1 MNKIRENKVKFSLIL
16 ISLGVLFSSLTILS
30 LPALF
35 NFNKK
40 ASIIE
45 KNFYKNFKLYLN
57 TSGNISYKPFPK
69 PHLLVENSKINLS
82 KTYENDGLL
91 NIKNLKIYIS
101 LKDIY
106 LRTLK
111 NFSATEISDSNIELE
126 VSEIIKLR
134 EHLYKKVNNAIIIN
148 NCKFFLRNKNKEV
161 ILISPIK
168 KITNKI
174 NNKTKVKNLLIEG
187 KIFGL
192 NFKSDWKRNYNNPNT
207 SLHTIDFFNPNI
219 KIKNEYK
226 FENSEKFKVLTSI
239 SILQDRLEY
248 SLYNDN
254 GIINLFSPSDK
265 KNINFKIKSI
275 IKLNPFYFDG
285 SLLIKNKK
293 IEHIIDNFLV
303 NLMLYNEDLLG
314 NLNGNLL
321 LKFEDLN
328 NKLIKDG
335 KINISVNERKVN
347 FKKINFD
354 LDKIGD
360 VVSQIDIIENQ
371 GSIKFYSK
379 NQLNIKNHIEF
390 AKRFQVSSK
399 KVKKIKQINFDIER
413 DIGKSDFII
422 KNVKIN
428 DINEPDKFNEIFFV
442 KNIQS
447 LRAHISKIV
456 D

>member
-1 MNKIRENKVKFSLIL
+1 MNKIRENKVKFSLVL

-82 KTYENDGLL
+82 KKYENDGLL
-91 NIKNLKIYIS
+91 NIKNLKIYTS

-106 LRTLK
+106 LRTLQ
-111 NFSATEISDSNIELE
+111 NFTAMEISDSNIELE

-134 EHLYKKVNNAIIIN
+134 EHLYKKINNKIIIN
-148 NCKFFLRNKNKEV
+148 NSKFFLRNKNNEV

-168 KITNKI
+168 KISNKI
-174 NNKTKVKNLLIEG
+174 DNKNKEKNLLIEG

-192 NFKSDWKRNYNNPNT
+192 NFKSDWKRYYDNPNT

-219 KIKNEYK
+219 EIKNKYK
-226 FENSEKFKVLTSI
+226 YENSKKFKILTSI
-239 SILQDRLEY
+239 SIAQDRLEY
-248 SLYNDN
+248 NLYNDN
-254 GIINLFSPSDK
+254 GVINLFSSSDK
-265 KNINFKIKSI
+265 KNINFITKSI

-303 NLMLYNEDLLG
+303 NLFLYDKDLLG
-314 NLNGNLL
+314 NLNGNFL
-321 LKFEDLN
+321 LKFQDIN
-328 NKLIKDG
+328 NKLLKDG
-335 KINISVNERKVN
+335 EISLSINERKVN
-347 FKKINFD
+347 LKKINFN

-360 VVSQIDIIENQ
+360 LVSQIDIIESQ
-371 GSIKFYSK
+371 DSIKFYSK

-390 AKRFQVSSK
+390 AKKFQVSSK

-413 DIGKSDFII
+413 EIGKSDFIL
-422 KNVKIN
+422 KNVKLNNI
-428 DINEPDKFNEIFFV
+428 DEPNKFNEIFFV
-442 KNIQS
+442 KNIQN
-447 LRAHISKIV
+447 LRAHIRKIV

>member
-1 MNKIRENKVKFSLIL
+1 MNKIRENKIKFSLIL
-16 ISLGVLFSSLTILS
+16 ISLGILFSSLTILS
-30 LPALF
+30 LPSLF

-40 ASIIE
+40 ALIIE

-106 LRTLK
+106 LRKLQ

-126 VSEIIKLR
+126 VSEIIELR
-134 EHLYKKVNNAIIIN
+134 EHLYKKVNNTIIIN
-148 NCKFFLRNKNKEV
+148 NSKFFLRNKNKEV

-187 KIFGL
+187 KVFGL
-192 NFKSDWKRNYNNPNT
+192 NFRSDWKRNYNNPNT

-219 KIKNEYK
+219 EIKNKYI
-226 FENSEKFKVLTSI
+226 FENSEKFKILTSI
-239 SILQDRLEY
+239 SILQDKLEY
-248 SLYNDN
+248 SLNNDN
-254 GIINLFSPSDK
+254 GVINLFSPSDK

-285 SLLIKNKK
+285 SLLIKKKK
-293 IEHIIDNFLV
+293 IEHIIDYILV
-303 NLMLYNEDLLG
+303 NLLLYDEDILG
-314 NLNGNLL
+314 NINGNFL
-321 LKFEDLN
+321 LKFQDIN
-328 NKLIKDG
+328 NKLLKNG
-335 KINISVNERKVN
+335 EISLSINERKIN

-360 VVSQIDIIENQ
+360 LVSQIDIIESQ

-399 KVKKIKQINFDIER
+399 KVKKIEQINFDMER
-413 DIGKSDFII
+413 EVGKSDFIL
-422 KNVKIN
+422 KNVKVN
-428 DINEPDKFNEIFFV
+428 NINEPDKFNEIFFV
-442 KNIQS
+442 KNIQN
-447 LRAHISKIV
+447 LRAHIRKIV

>member
-1 MNKIRENKVKFSLIL
+1 MNKIRENKIKFSLIL
-16 ISLGVLFSSLTILS
+16 IALSVLFSSLTILS

-35 NFNKK
+35 NFNSK
-40 ASIIE
+40 ALIIE

-82 KTYENDGLL
+82 KTYENDGQL

-111 NFSATEISDSNIELE
+111 NFSAMEISDSNIELK

-134 EHLYKKVNNAIIIN
+134 EHLYKKVNNKIIIN
-148 NCKFFLRNKNKEV
+148 NSKFFLRNKNNEV
-161 ILISPIK
+161 ILISPIN

-174 NNKTKVKNLLIEG
+174 DNKNRVKNLLIEG

-207 SLHTIDFFNPNI
+207 SLHTINFFNPNI
-219 KIKNEYK
+219 EIKNNYK
-226 FENSEKFKVLTSI
+226 FENSEKYKILTSI
-239 SILQDRLEY
+239 SIFQDRLEY

-254 GIINLFSPSDK
+254 GVINLFSPPDK

-275 IKLNPFYFDG
+275 INLNPFYFNG

-293 IEHIIDNFLV
+293 IEHIIDNILV
-303 NLMLYNEDLLG
+303 NLFLYNKDLLG
-314 NLNGNLL
+314 NLNGNFL
-321 LKFEDLN
+321 LKFQNIN
-328 NKLIKDG
+328 NKLLKNGEINLSINEQ
-335 KINISVNERKVN
+335 KIN
-347 FKKINFD
+347 FKKINFE

-360 VVSQIDIIENQ
+360 LISQIDIIESE
-371 GSIKFYSK
+371 GSVKFYSK

-399 KVKKIKQINFDIER
+399 KVKKIQQINFNIER
-413 DIGKSDFII
+413 EIGKSDFIL
-422 KNVKIN
+422 KNVKVN
-428 DINEPDKFNEIFFV
+428 NINEKNKFNEIFFV
-442 KNIQS
+442 KNIQN
-447 LRAHISKIV
+447 LRAHIRKIV

>member
-35 NFNKK
+35 NFNNK
-40 ASIIE
+40 ALLIE

-111 NFSATEISDSNIELE
+111 NFSAMEISDSNIELK

-134 EHLYKKVNNAIIIN
+134 EHLYKKVNNKIIIN
-148 NCKFFLRNKNKEV
+148 NSKFFLRNKNNEV
-161 ILISPIK
+161 ILISPIN

-174 NNKTKVKNLLIEG
+174 DNKNRVKNLLIEG

-207 SLHTIDFFNPNI
+207 SLHTINFFNPNI
-219 KIKNEYK
+219 EIKNNYK
-226 FENSEKFKVLTSI
+226 FENSEKYKILTSI
-239 SILQDRLEY
+239 SIFQDRLEY

-254 GIINLFSPSDK
+254 GVINLFSPPDK

-275 IKLNPFYFDG
+275 INLNPFYFNG

-293 IEHIIDNFLV
+293 IEHIIDNILV
-303 NLMLYNEDLLG
+303 NLFLYNKDLLG
-314 NLNGNLL
+314 NLNGNFL
-321 LKFEDLN
+321 LKFQNIN
-328 NKLIKDG
+328 NKLLKNGEINLSINEQ
-335 KINISVNERKVN
+335 KIN
-347 FKKINFD
+347 FKKINFE

-360 VVSQIDIIENQ
+360 LISQIDIIESE
-371 GSIKFYSK
+371 GSVKFYSK

-399 KVKKIKQINFDIER
+399 KVKKIQQINFNIER
-413 DIGKSDFII
+413 EIGKSDFIL
-422 KNVKIN
+422 KNVKVN
-428 DINEPDKFNEIFFV
+428 NINEKNKFNEIFFV
-442 KNIQS
+442 KNIQN
-447 LRAHISKIV
+447 LRAHIRKIV

>member
-16 ISLGVLFSSLTILS
+16 IAFAVLFSSLTILS

-35 NFNKK
+35 NFNNK
-40 ASIIE
+40 ALIIE

-82 KTYENDGLL
+82 KKYENDGLL
-91 NIKNLKIYIS
+91 NIKNLKIYTS

-106 LRTLK
+106 LRTLQ
-111 NFSATEISDSNIELE
+111 NFTAMEISDSNIELE

-134 EHLYKKVNNAIIIN
+134 EHLYKKINNKIIIN
-148 NCKFFLRNKNKEV
+148 NSKFFLRNKNNEV

-168 KITNKI
+168 KISNKI
-174 NNKTKVKNLLIEG
+174 DNKNKVKNLLIEG

-192 NFKSDWKRNYNNPNT
+192 NFKSDWKRYYDNPNT

-219 KIKNEYK
+219 EIKNKYK
-226 FENSEKFKVLTSI
+226 YENSKKFKILTSI
-239 SILQDRLEY
+239 SIAQDRLEY
-248 SLYNDN
+248 NLYNDN
-254 GIINLFSPSDK
+254 GVINLFSSSDK
-265 KNINFKIKSI
+265 KNINFITKSI

-303 NLMLYNEDLLG
+303 NLFLYDKDLLG
-314 NLNGNLL
+314 NLNGNFL
-321 LKFEDLN
+321 LKFQDIN
-328 NKLIKDG
+328 NKLLKDG
-335 KINISVNERKVN
+335 EISLSINERKVN
-347 FKKINFD
+347 LKKINFN

-360 VVSQIDIIENQ
+360 LVSQIDIIESQ
-371 GSIKFYSK
+371 DSIKFYSK

-390 AKRFQVSSK
+390 AKKFQVSSK

-413 DIGKSDFII
+413 EIGKSDFIL

-447 LRAHISKIV
+447 LRAHIRKIV

>member
-239 SILQDRLEY
+239 SILQDKLEY

-328 NKLIKDG
+328 NKLLKDG

-413 DIGKSDFII
+413 EIGKSDFII

-447 LRAHISKIV
+447 LRAHIRKIV

>member
-16 ISLGVLFSSLTILS
+16 ISLGILFSSLTILS

-35 NFNKK
+35 NFNSK

-45 KNFYKNFKLYLN
+45 KNFYKNFKFYLN

-69 PHLLVENSKINLS
+69 PHLLVENSKINLT

-126 VSEIIKLR
+126 VSDIIKLR
-134 EHLYKKVNNAIIIN
+134 EHLYKKVNNTIIIN
-148 NCKFFLRNKNKEV
+148 NSKFFLRNNNNEV

-168 KITNKI
+168 KIINKI
-174 NNKTKVKNLLIEG
+174 NNKTKIKNLFIEG
-187 KIFGL
+187 NVFGL
-192 NFKSDWKRNYNNPNT
+192 NFKSDWKRNYNNPNL
-207 SLHTIDFFNPNI
+207 SLHNIDFFNPNI
-219 KIKNEYK
+219 EIKNKFK
-226 FENSEKFKVLTSI
+226 FENSKKFEILSSI
-239 SILQDRLEY
+239 STFQDRLEY

-254 GIINLFSPSDK
+254 GVINLFSPSDK
-265 KNINFKIKSI
+265 KNINFKLKSI

-285 SLLIKNKK
+285 SILIKDKK
-293 IEHIIDNFLV
+293 IEHIIDNILV
-303 NLMLYNEDLLG
+303 NLFLYDEDSLG
-314 NLNGNLL
+314 NFNGNLL
-321 LKFEDLN
+321 LKFQDIN

-335 KINISVNERKVN
+335 EISLLINEKKIN

-360 VVSQIDIIENQ
+360 LVSQIDIIESQ

-379 NQLNIKNHIEF
+379 NKLNIKNHIEF
-390 AKRFQVSSK
+390 AKKFQVSSK

-413 DIGKSDFII
+413 EIGKSDFIL
-422 KNVKIN
+422 KNVKVNNI
-428 DINEPDKFNEIFFV
+428 DEPNKYNEIFFV
-442 KNIQS
+442 KNIQN
-447 LRAHISKIV
+447 LRAHIRKIV

>member
-16 ISLGVLFSSLTILS
+16 IAFAVLFSSLTILS

-35 NFNKK
+35 NFNNK
-40 ASIIE
+40 ALIIE

-82 KTYENDGLL
+82 KKYENDGLL
-91 NIKNLKIYIS
+91 NIKNLKIYTS

-106 LRTLK
+106 LRTLQ
-111 NFSATEISDSNIELE
+111 NFSAMEISDSNIELK

-134 EHLYKKVNNAIIIN
+134 EHLYKKINNKIIIN
-148 NCKFFLRNKNKEV
+148 NSKFFLRNKNNEV

-174 NNKTKVKNLLIEG
+174 DNKNRVKNLLIEG

-192 NFKSDWKRNYNNPNT
+192 NFKSDWKRNYDNPNT

-219 KIKNEYK
+219 EIKNQYK
-226 FENSEKFKVLTSI
+226 YENSKKFKILTSI
-239 SILQDRLEY
+239 SIAQDRLEY

-254 GIINLFSPSDK
+254 GVINLFSSSDK
-265 KNINFKIKSI
+265 KNINFITKSI

-293 IEHIIDNFLV
+293 IENIIDNFLV
-303 NLMLYNEDLLG
+303 NLFLYDKDLLG
-314 NLNGNLL
+314 NLNGNFL
-321 LKFEDLN
+321 LKFQDIK
-328 NKLIKDG
+328 NKLLKDG
-335 KINISVNERKVN
+335 EISLSINERKVN
-347 FKKINFD
+347 LKKINFS

-360 VVSQIDIIENQ
+360 LVSQIDIIESQ

-379 NQLNIKNHIEF
+379 NQLYIKNHIEF
-390 AKRFQVSSK
+390 AKKFQVSSK

-413 DIGKSDFII
+413 EIGKSDFIL
-422 KNVKIN
+422 KNVKLNNI
-428 DINEPDKFNEIFFV
+428 DEPNKFNEIFFV
-442 KNIQS
+442 KNIQN
-447 LRAHISKIV
+447 LRAHIRKIV

>member
-35 NFNKK
+35 NFNNK
-40 ASIIE
+40 ALLIE

-111 NFSATEISDSNIELE
+111 NFSAMEISDSNIEIE
-126 VSEIIKLR
+126 VSDIIKLR
-134 EHLYKKVNNAIIIN
+134 EHLYKKVNNTIILN
-148 NCKFFLRNKNKEV
+148 NSKFFLRNKNNEV

-174 NNKTKVKNLLIEG
+174 NNKTKVKNLLIDGE
-187 KIFGL
+187 IFGL
-192 NFKSDWKRNYNNPNT
+192 NFKSDWKRNYNNPKI
-207 SLHTIDFFNPNI
+207 SLHTINFFNPNI
-219 KIKNEYK
+219 EIKNEYK
-226 FENSEKFKVLTSI
+226 FENSKKFKISTSI
-239 SILQDRLEY
+239 SIFQDRLEY
-248 SLYNDN
+248 ILYNDN
-254 GIINLFSPSDK
+254 GVINLFSPSDK
-265 KNINFKIKSI
+265 KNINFKIQSI
-275 IKLNPFYFDG
+275 IKLNPFFFDG

-293 IEHIIDNFLV
+293 IEQIIDNILV
-303 NLMLYNEDLLG
+303 KLLLYNEDLLG
-314 NLNGNLL
+314 NLNGNFL
-321 LKFEDLN
+321 LKFQDIN
-328 NKLIKDG
+328 NRLLKDG
-335 KINISVNERKVN
+335 EISLSINERKIN

-354 LDKIGD
+354 LDKIGNL
-360 VVSQIDIIENQ
+360 VSQFDIVENQ

-399 KVKKIKQINFDIER
+399 KVKKIKQINFDLER
-413 DIGKSDFII
+413 EIGKSNFIL
-422 KNVKIN
+422 KNVKVN
-428 DINEPDKFNEIFFV
+428 NINEQNKFNEIFFV

-447 LRAHISKIV
+447 LRAHIRKIV

>member
-1 MNKIRENKVKFSLIL
+1 MNKIRENKVKFSLVL

-82 KTYENDGLL
+82 KKYENDGLL
-91 NIKNLKIYIS
+91 NIKNLKIYTS

-106 LRTLK
+106 LRTLQ
-111 NFSATEISDSNIELE
+111 NFTAMEISDSNIELE

-134 EHLYKKVNNAIIIN
+134 EHLYKKINNKIIIN
-148 NCKFFLRNKNKEV
+148 NSKFFLRNKNNEV

-168 KITNKI
+168 KISNKI
-174 NNKTKVKNLLIEG
+174 DNKNKVKNLLIEG

-192 NFKSDWKRNYNNPNT
+192 NFKSDWKRYYDNPNT

-219 KIKNEYK
+219 EIKNKYK
-226 FENSEKFKVLTSI
+226 YENSKKFKILTSI
-239 SILQDRLEY
+239 SIAQDRLEY
-248 SLYNDN
+248 NLYNDN
-254 GIINLFSPSDK
+254 GVINLFSSSDK
-265 KNINFKIKSI
+265 KNINFITKSI

-303 NLMLYNEDLLG
+303 NLFLYDKDLLG
-314 NLNGNLL
+314 NLNGNFL
-321 LKFEDLN
+321 LKFQDIN
-328 NKLIKDG
+328 NKLLKDG
-335 KINISVNERKVN
+335 EISLSINERKVN
-347 FKKINFD
+347 LKKINFN

-360 VVSQIDIIENQ
+360 LVSQIDIIESQ
-371 GSIKFYSK
+371 DSIKFYSK

-390 AKRFQVSSK
+390 AKKFQVSSK

-413 DIGKSDFII
+413 EIGKSDFIL
-422 KNVKIN
+422 KNVKLNNI
-428 DINEPDKFNEIFFV
+428 DEPNKFNEIFFV
-442 KNIQS
+442 KNIQN
-447 LRAHISKIV
+447 LRAHIRKIV

>member
-239 SILQDRLEY
+239 SILQDKLEY

-328 NKLIKDG
+328 NKLLKDG
-335 KINISVNERKVN
+335 KINVSVNERKVN

-413 DIGKSDFII
+413 EIGKSDFII

-447 LRAHISKIV
+447 LRAHIRKIV

>member
-1 MNKIRENKVKFSLIL
+1 MNKIRENKIKFSLIL
-16 ISLGVLFSSLTILS
+16 IALSVLFSSLTILS

-35 NFNKK
+35 NFNSK
-40 ASIIE
+40 ALIIE

-111 NFSATEISDSNIELE
+111 NFSAMEISDSNIEIE
-126 VSEIIKLR
+126 VSDIIKLR
-134 EHLYKKVNNAIIIN
+134 EHLYKKVNNTIILN
-148 NCKFFLRNKNKEV
+148 NSKFFLRNKNNEV

-187 KIFGL
+187 KVFGL
-192 NFKSDWKRNYNNPNT
+192 NFKSDWKRNYNNPKI
-207 SLHTIDFFNPNI
+207 SLHTINFFNPNI
-219 KIKNEYK
+219 EIKNEYK
-226 FENSEKFKVLTSI
+226 FENSKKFKISTSI
-239 SILQDRLEY
+239 SIFQDRLEY
-248 SLYNDN
+248 ILYNDN
-254 GIINLFSPSDK
+254 GVINLFSPSDK
-265 KNINFKIKSI
+265 KNINFKIQSI
-275 IKLNPFYFDG
+275 IKLNPFFFDG

-293 IEHIIDNFLV
+293 IEHIIDNILV
-303 NLMLYNEDLLG
+303 KLLLYNEDLLG
-314 NLNGNLL
+314 NLNGNFL
-321 LKFEDLN
+321 LKFQDIN
-328 NKLIKDG
+328 NRLLKDG
-335 KINISVNERKVN
+335 EISLSINERKVN

-360 VVSQIDIIENQ
+360 LVSQIDIIENQ

-399 KVKKIKQINFDIER
+399 KVKKIKQINFDLER
-413 DIGKSDFII
+413 EIGKSNFIL
-422 KNVKIN
+422 KNVKVN
-428 DINEPDKFNEIFFV
+428 NINEQNKFNEIFFV
-442 KNIQS
+442 KNIQG
-447 LRAHISKIV
+447 LRAHIRKIV

>member
-328 NKLIKDG
+328 NKLLKDG

-447 LRAHISKIV
+447 LRAHIRKIV

>member
-16 ISLGVLFSSLTILS
+16 ISLGILFSSLTILS

-239 SILQDRLEY
+239 SILQEKLEY

-328 NKLIKDG
+328 NKLLKDG

-413 DIGKSDFII
+413 EIGKSDFII

-447 LRAHISKIV
+447 LRAHIRKIV

>member
-226 FENSEKFKVLTSI
+226 FENSEKFKVLTSN

-248 SLYNDN
+248 NLYNDN

>member
-16 ISLGVLFSSLTILS
+16 IAFAVLFSSLTILS

-35 NFNKK
+35 NFNNK
-40 ASIIE
+40 ALIIE

-82 KTYENDGLL
+82 KKYENDGLL
-91 NIKNLKIYIS
+91 NIKNLKIYTS

-106 LRTLK
+106 LRTLQ
-111 NFSATEISDSNIELE
+111 NFSAMEISDSNIELK

-134 EHLYKKVNNAIIIN
+134 EHLYKKINNKIIIN
-148 NCKFFLRNKNKEV
+148 NSKFFLRNKNNEV

-174 NNKTKVKNLLIEG
+174 DNKNRVKNLLIEG

-192 NFKSDWKRNYNNPNT
+192 NFKSDWKRNYDNPNT

-219 KIKNEYK
+219 EIKNQYK
-226 FENSEKFKVLTSI
+226 YENSKKFKILTSI
-239 SILQDRLEY
+239 SIAQDRLEY

-254 GIINLFSPSDK
+254 GVINLFSSSDK
-265 KNINFKIKSI
+265 KNINFITKSI

-293 IEHIIDNFLV
+293 IENIIDNFLV
-303 NLMLYNEDLLG
+303 NLFLYDKDLLG
-314 NLNGNLL
+314 NLNGKFL
-321 LKFEDLN
+321 LKFQN
-328 NKLIKDG
+328 IKNKLLKDG
-335 KINISVNERKVN
+335 EISLSINERKVN
-347 FKKINFD
+347 LKKINFS

-360 VVSQIDIIENQ
+360 LVSQIDIIESQ

-390 AKRFQVSSK
+390 AKKFQVSSK

-413 DIGKSDFII
+413 EIGKSDFIL
-422 KNVKIN
+422 KNVKLNNI
-428 DINEPDKFNEIFFV
+428 DEPNKFNEIFFV
-442 KNIQS
+442 KNIQN
-447 LRAHISKIV
+447 LRAHIRKIV

>member
-16 ISLGVLFSSLTILS
+16 ISLGILFSSLTILS

-35 NFNKK
+35 NFNSK

-45 KNFYKNFKLYLN
+45 KNFYKNFKFYLN

-69 PHLLVENSKINLS
+69 PHLLVENSKINLT

-126 VSEIIKLR
+126 VSDIIKLR
-134 EHLYKKVNNAIIIN
+134 EHLYKKVNNTIIIN
-148 NCKFFLRNKNKEV
+148 NSKFFLRNNNNEV

-174 NNKTKVKNLLIEG
+174 NNKTKIKNLLIEG
-187 KIFGL
+187 NVFGL
-192 NFKSDWKRNYNNPNT
+192 NFKSDWKRNYNNPNL
-207 SLHTIDFFNPNI
+207 SLHNIDFFNPNI
-219 KIKNEYK
+219 EIKNKFK
-226 FENSEKFKVLTSI
+226 FENSKKFEILSSI
-239 SILQDRLEY
+239 STFQDRLEY

-254 GIINLFSPSDK
+254 GVINLFSPSDK
-265 KNINFKIKSI
+265 KNINFKLKSI

-285 SLLIKNKK
+285 SILIKDKK
-293 IEHIIDNFLV
+293 IEHIIDNILV
-303 NLMLYNEDLLG
+303 NLFLYDEDLLG
-314 NLNGNLL
+314 NFNGNLL
-321 LKFEDLN
+321 LKFQDIN

-335 KINISVNERKVN
+335 EISLLINEKKIN

-354 LDKIGD
+354 LDKIGYL
-360 VVSQIDIIENQ
+360 VSQIDIIESQ

-379 NQLNIKNHIEF
+379 NKLNIKNHIEF
-390 AKRFQVSSK
+390 AKKFQVSSK

-413 DIGKSDFII
+413 EIGKSDFIL
-422 KNVKIN
+422 KNVKVNNI
-428 DINEPDKFNEIFFV
+428 DEPNKYNEIFFV
-442 KNIQS
+442 KNIQN
-447 LRAHISKIV
+447 LRAHIRKIV

>member
-16 ISLGVLFSSLTILS
+16 IAFAVLFSSLTILS

-35 NFNKK
+35 NFNNK
-40 ASIIE
+40 ALIIE

-82 KTYENDGLL
+82 KKYENDGLL
-91 NIKNLKIYIS
+91 NIKNLKIYTS

-106 LRTLK
+106 LRTLQ
-111 NFSATEISDSNIELE
+111 NFSAMEISDSNIELK

-134 EHLYKKVNNAIIIN
+134 EHLYKKINNKIIIN
-148 NCKFFLRNKNKEV
+148 NSKFFLRNKNNEV

-174 NNKTKVKNLLIEG
+174 DNKNRVKNLLIEG

-192 NFKSDWKRNYNNPNT
+192 NFKSDWKRNYDNPNT

-219 KIKNEYK
+219 EIKNQYK
-226 FENSEKFKVLTSI
+226 YENSKKFKILTSI
-239 SILQDRLEY
+239 SIAQDRLEY

-254 GIINLFSPSDK
+254 GVINLFSSSDK
-265 KNINFKIKSI
+265 KNINFITKSI

-293 IEHIIDNFLV
+293 IENIIDNFLV
-303 NLMLYNEDLLG
+303 NLFLYDKELLG
-314 NLNGNLL
+314 NLNGNFL
-321 LKFEDLN
+321 LKFQN
-328 NKLIKDG
+328 IKNKLLKDG
-335 KINISVNERKVN
+335 EISLSINERKVN
-347 FKKINFD
+347 LKKINFS

-360 VVSQIDIIENQ
+360 LVSQIDIIESQ

-390 AKRFQVSSK
+390 AKKFQVSSK

-413 DIGKSDFII
+413 EIGKSDFIL
-422 KNVKIN
+422 KNVKLNNI
-428 DINEPDKFNEIFFV
+428 DEPNKFNEIFFV
-442 KNIQS
+442 KNIQN
-447 LRAHISKIV
+447 LRAHIRKII

>member
-1 MNKIRENKVKFSLIL
+1 MNKIRENKIKFSLIL
-16 ISLGVLFSSLTILS
+16 ISLGILFSSLTILS
-30 LPALF
+30 LPSLF

-40 ASIIE
+40 ALIIE
-45 KNFYKNFKLYLN
+45 KNFYKNFKFYLN

-106 LRTLK
+106 LRKLQ

-126 VSEIIKLR
+126 VSEIIELR
-134 EHLYKKVNNAIIIN
+134 EHLYKKVNNTIIIN
-148 NCKFFLRNKNKEV
+148 NSKFFLRNKNKEV

-187 KIFGL
+187 KVFGL
-192 NFKSDWKRNYNNPNT
+192 NFRSDWKRNYNNPNT

-219 KIKNEYK
+219 EIKNKYI
-226 FENSEKFKVLTSI
+226 FENSEKFKILTSI
-239 SILQDRLEY
+239 SILQDKLEY
-248 SLYNDN
+248 SLNNDN
-254 GIINLFSPSDK
+254 GVINLFSPSDK

-285 SLLIKNKK
+285 SLLIKKKK
-293 IEHIIDNFLV
+293 IEHIIDYILV
-303 NLMLYNEDLLG
+303 NLLLYDEDILG
-314 NLNGNLL
+314 NINGNFL
-321 LKFEDLN
+321 LKFQDIN
-328 NKLIKDG
+328 NKLLKNG
-335 KINISVNERKVN
+335 EISLSINERKIN

-360 VVSQIDIIENQ
+360 LVSQIDIIESQ

-399 KVKKIKQINFDIER
+399 KVKKIEQINFDMER
-413 DIGKSDFII
+413 EVGKSDFIL
-422 KNVKIN
+422 KNVKVN
-428 DINEPDKFNEIFFV
+428 NINEPDKFNEIFFV
-442 KNIQS
+442 RNIQN
-447 LRAHISKIV
+447 LRAHIRKIV

>member
-1 MNKIRENKVKFSLIL
+1 MNKIRENKIKFSLIL
-16 ISLGVLFSSLTILS
+16 ISLGILFSSLTILS
-30 LPALF
+30 LPSLF

-40 ASIIE
+40 ALIIE
-45 KNFYKNFKLYLN
+45 KNFYKNFKFYLN

-106 LRTLK
+106 LRKLQ

-126 VSEIIKLR
+126 VSEIIELR
-134 EHLYKKVNNAIIIN
+134 EHLYKKVNNTIIIN
-148 NCKFFLRNKNKEV
+148 NSKFFLRNKNKEV

-187 KIFGL
+187 KVFGL
-192 NFKSDWKRNYNNPNT
+192 NFRSDWKRNYNNPNT

-219 KIKNEYK
+219 EIKNKYI
-226 FENSEKFKVLTSI
+226 FENSEKFKILTSI
-239 SILQDRLEY
+239 SILQDKLEY
-248 SLYNDN
+248 SLNNDN
-254 GIINLFSPSDK
+254 GVINLFSPSDK

-285 SLLIKNKK
+285 SLLIKKKK
-293 IEHIIDNFLV
+293 IEHIIDYILV
-303 NLMLYNEDLLG
+303 NLLLYDEDILG
-314 NLNGNLL
+314 NINGNFL
-321 LKFEDLN
+321 LKFQDIN
-328 NKLIKDG
+328 NKLLKNG
-335 KINISVNERKVN
+335 EISLSINERKIN

-360 VVSQIDIIENQ
+360 LVSQIDIIESQ

-399 KVKKIKQINFDIER
+399 KVKKIEQINFDMER
-413 DIGKSDFII
+413 EVGKSDFIL
-422 KNVKIN
+422 KNVKVN
-428 DINEPDKFNEIFFV
+428 NINEPDKFNEIFFV
-442 KNIQS
+442 KNIQN
-447 LRAHISKIV
+447 LRAHIRKIV

>member
-126 VSEIIKLR
+126 LSDIIKFR
-134 EHLYKKVNNAIIIN
+134 NHLYKKVNNTIIIN
-148 NCKFFLRNKNKEV
+148 NSKLFLRNNNKEV
-161 ILISPIK
+161 ILISQIK
-168 KITNKI
+168 KFTNKI
-174 NNKTKVKNLLIEG
+174 NSKIKVKNLLIEG
-187 KIFGL
+187 KVFGL

-207 SLHTIDFFNPNI
+207 SLHTIDFYNPKI
-219 KIKNEYK
+219 QIKNKYK
-226 FENSEKFKVLTSI
+226 FENSEKFNILTSI

-248 SLYNDN
+248 SLYNDR
-254 GIINLFSPSDK
+254 GVINLFSPSDK
-265 KNINFKIKSI
+265 KNINFEINSV
-275 IKLNPFYFDG
+275 IKLNPFYLDG

-293 IEHIIDNFLV
+293 IEHIIDHVLV
-303 NLMLYNEDLLG
+303 KLLLYNEDLLG
-314 NLNGNLL
+314 NLNCNFV
-321 LKFEDLN
+321 LKFQDIN
-328 NKLIKDG
+328 NKLLKDG
-335 KINISVNERKVN
+335 EISLSINERKIN

-360 VVSQIDIIENQ
+360 VVSQIDIIDSQ

-379 NQLNIKNHIEF
+379 NKLNIKNYIEF
-390 AKRFQVSSK
+390 AKKFQLSSK
-399 KVKKIKQINFDIER
+399 KVKTIKQINFDIER
-413 DIGKSDFII
+413 EIGKSDFIL
-422 KNVKIN
+422 KNVKVDNIDDPN
-428 DINEPDKFNEIFFV
+428 KFNEIFFV
-442 KNIQS
+442 KNIQN
-447 LRAHISKIV
+447 LRAHIRKIL

>member
-16 ISLGVLFSSLTILS
+16 IAFAVLFSSLTILS

-35 NFNKK
+35 NFNNK
-40 ASIIE
+40 ALIIE

-82 KTYENDGLL
+82 KKYENDGLL
-91 NIKNLKIYIS
+91 NIKNLKIYTS

-106 LRTLK
+106 LRTLQ
-111 NFSATEISDSNIELE
+111 NFSAMEISDSNIELK

-134 EHLYKKVNNAIIIN
+134 EHLYKKINNKIIIN
-148 NCKFFLRNKNKEV
+148 NSKFFLRNKNNEV

-174 NNKTKVKNLLIEG
+174 DNKNRVKNLLIEG

-192 NFKSDWKRNYNNPNT
+192 NFKSDWKRNYDNPNT

-219 KIKNEYK
+219 EIKNQYK
-226 FENSEKFKVLTSI
+226 YENSKKFKILTSI
-239 SILQDRLEY
+239 SIAQDRLEY

-254 GIINLFSPSDK
+254 GVINLFSSSDK
-265 KNINFKIKSI
+265 KNINFITKSI

-293 IEHIIDNFLV
+293 IENIIDNFLV
-303 NLMLYNEDLLG
+303 NLFLYDKDLLG
-314 NLNGNLL
+314 NLNGNFL
-321 LKFEDLN
+321 LKFQDIK
-328 NKLIKDG
+328 NKLLKNG
-335 KINISVNERKVN
+335 EISLSINERKVN
-347 FKKINFD
+347 LKKINFS

-360 VVSQIDIIENQ
+360 LVSQIDIIESQ

-390 AKRFQVSSK
+390 AKKFQVSSK

-413 DIGKSDFII
+413 EIGKSDFIL
-422 KNVKIN
+422 KNVKLNNI
-428 DINEPDKFNEIFFV
+428 DEPNKFNEIFFV
-442 KNIQS
+442 KNIQN
-447 LRAHISKIV
+447 LRAHIRKIV

>member
-1 MNKIRENKVKFSLIL
+1 MNKIRENKIKFSLIL
-16 ISLGVLFSSLTILS
+16 IALSVLFSSLTILS

-35 NFNKK
+35 NFNSK
-40 ASIIE
+40 ALIIE

-82 KTYENDGLL
+82 KTYKNDGQL

-111 NFSATEISDSNIELE
+111 NFSAMEISDSNIELK

-134 EHLYKKVNNAIIIN
+134 EHLYKKVNNKIIIN
-148 NCKFFLRNKNKEV
+148 NSKFFLRNKNNEV
-161 ILISPIK
+161 ILISPIN

-174 NNKTKVKNLLIEG
+174 DNKNRVKNLLIEG

-207 SLHTIDFFNPNI
+207 SLHTINFFNPNI
-219 KIKNEYK
+219 EIKNNYK
-226 FENSEKFKVLTSI
+226 FENSEKYKILTSI
-239 SILQDRLEY
+239 SIFQDRLEY

-254 GIINLFSPSDK
+254 GVINLFSPPDK

-275 IKLNPFYFDG
+275 INLNPFYFNG

-293 IEHIIDNFLV
+293 IEHIIDNILV
-303 NLMLYNEDLLG
+303 NLFLYNKDLLG
-314 NLNGNLL
+314 NLNGNFL
-321 LKFEDLN
+321 LKFQNIN
-328 NKLIKDG
+328 NKLLKNGEINLSINEQ
-335 KINISVNERKVN
+335 KIN
-347 FKKINFD
+347 FKKINFE

-360 VVSQIDIIENQ
+360 LISQIDIIESE
-371 GSIKFYSK
+371 GSVKFYSK

-399 KVKKIKQINFDIER
+399 KVKKIQQINFNIER
-413 DIGKSDFII
+413 EIGKSDFIL
-422 KNVKIN
+422 KNVKVNNIDDSN
-428 DINEPDKFNEIFFV
+428 KFNEIFFV

-447 LRAHISKIV
+447 LRAHIRKIV

>member
-16 ISLGVLFSSLTILS
+16 ISLGILFSSLTILS

-35 NFNKK
+35 NFNSK

-45 KNFYKNFKLYLN
+45 KNFYKNFKFYLN

-69 PHLLVENSKINLS
+69 PHLLVENSKINLT

-126 VSEIIKLR
+126 VSDIIKLR
-134 EHLYKKVNNAIIIN
+134 EHLYKKVNNTIIIN
-148 NCKFFLRNKNKEV
+148 NSKFFLRNNNNEV

-168 KITNKI
+168 KIINKI
-174 NNKTKVKNLLIEG
+174 NNKTKIKNLLIEG
-187 KIFGL
+187 NVFGL
-192 NFKSDWKRNYNNPNT
+192 NFKSDWKRNYNNPNL
-207 SLHTIDFFNPNI
+207 SLHNIDFFNPNI
-219 KIKNEYK
+219 EIKNKFK
-226 FENSEKFKVLTSI
+226 FENSKKFEILSSI
-239 SILQDRLEY
+239 STFQDRLEY

-254 GIINLFSPSDK
+254 GVINLFSPSDK
-265 KNINFKIKSI
+265 KNINFKLKSI

-285 SLLIKNKK
+285 SILIKDKK
-293 IEHIIDNFLV
+293 IEHIIDNILV
-303 NLMLYNEDLLG
+303 NLFLYDEDSLG
-314 NLNGNLL
+314 NFNGNLL
-321 LKFEDLN
+321 LKFQDIN

-335 KINISVNERKVN
+335 EISLLINEKKIN

-360 VVSQIDIIENQ
+360 LVSQIDIIESQ

-379 NQLNIKNHIEF
+379 NKLNIKNHIEF
-390 AKRFQVSSK
+390 AKKFQVSSK

-413 DIGKSDFII
+413 EIGKSDFIL
-422 KNVKIN
+422 KNVKVNNI
-428 DINEPDKFNEIFFV
+428 DEPNKYNEIFFV
-442 KNIQS
+442 KNIQN
-447 LRAHISKIV
+447 LRAHIRKIV

>member
-126 VSEIIKLR
+126 LSDIIKFR
-134 EHLYKKVNNAIIIN
+134 NHLYKKVNNTIIIN
-148 NCKFFLRNKNKEV
+148 NSKLFLRNNNNEV

-168 KITNKI
+168 KIINKI
-174 NNKTKVKNLLIEG
+174 NNKTKIKNLLIEG
-187 KIFGL
+187 NVFGL
-192 NFKSDWKRNYNNPNT
+192 NFKSDWKRNYNNPNL
-207 SLHTIDFFNPNI
+207 SLHNIDFFNPNI
-219 KIKNEYK
+219 EIKNKFK
-226 FENSEKFKVLTSI
+226 FENSKKFEILSSI
-239 SILQDRLEY
+239 STFQDRLEY

-254 GIINLFSPSDK
+254 GVINLFSPSDK
-265 KNINFKIKSI
+265 KNINFKLKSI

-285 SLLIKNKK
+285 SILIKDKK
-293 IEHIIDNFLV
+293 IEHIIDNILV
-303 NLMLYNEDLLG
+303 NLFLYDEDSLG
-314 NLNGNLL
+314 NFNGNLL
-321 LKFEDLN
+321 LKFQDIN

-335 KINISVNERKVN
+335 EISLLINEKKIN

-360 VVSQIDIIENQ
+360 LVSQIDIIESQ

-379 NQLNIKNHIEF
+379 NKLNIKNHIEF
-390 AKRFQVSSK
+390 AKKFQVSSK

-413 DIGKSDFII
+413 EIGKSDFIL
-422 KNVKIN
+422 KNVKVNNI
-428 DINEPDKFNEIFFV
+428 DEPNKYNEIFFV
-442 KNIQS
+442 KNIQN
-447 LRAHISKIV
+447 LRAHIRKIV

>member
-126 VSEIIKLR
+126 LSDIIKFR
-134 EHLYKKVNNAIIIN
+134 NHLYKKVNNTIIIN
-148 NCKFFLRNKNKEV
+148 NSKLFLRNNNKEV
-161 ILISPIK
+161 ILISQIK
-168 KITNKI
+168 KFTNKI

-187 KIFGL
+187 KVFGL

-219 KIKNEYK
+219 KIKNKYK
-226 FENSEKFKVLTSI
+226 FEKSKKFNILASI

-254 GIINLFSPSDK
+254 GVITLFSPSDK
-265 KNINFKIKSI
+265 KNINFEINSV
-275 IKLNPFYFDG
+275 IKLNPFYLDG

-293 IEHIIDNFLV
+293 IEHIIDYVLV
-303 NLMLYNEDLLG
+303 KLLLYNEDLLG
-314 NLNGNLL
+314 NLNGNFV
-321 LKFEDLN
+321 LKFQDIN
-328 NKLIKDG
+328 NKLLKDG
-335 KINISVNERKVN
+335 EIGLSINERKIN
-347 FKKINFD
+347 FKRINFD
-354 LDKIGD
+354 LDKIGE
-360 VVSQIDIIENQ
+360 VVSQIDIIESQ
-371 GSIKFYSK
+371 DSIKFYSK
-379 NQLNIKNHIEF
+379 NKLSIKNHIEF
-390 AKRFQVSSK
+390 AKKFQISSK

-413 DIGKSDFII
+413 EIGKSDFIL
-422 KNVKIN
+422 KNVKVDN
-428 DINEPDKFNEIFFV
+428 VDDPNKFNEIFFV
-442 KNIQS
+442 KNIQN
-447 LRAHISKIV
+447 LRAHIREIL

>member
-239 SILQDRLEY
+239 SILQEKLEY

-328 NKLIKDG
+328 NKLLKDG

-447 LRAHISKIV
+447 LRAHIRKIV